1 MQTRW
6 IIGLSSGSSAE
17 GVEAVVAEI
26 EGTGLDLRARLVQ
39 SVRQSLGPDLRE
51 LIRKAST
58 PGPCEVRQVCQ
69 LHRLLGESFAA
80 AARAVADQG
89 RLSLQKVL
97 CVGWTGQTLWHE
109 VEGRFPAT
117 LNLGMPA
124 VVAERLGVTTVSD
137 FHGRDLAAG
146 GMGLPL
152 EPLAD
157 YLLFRHAHESRRAGC
172 VNTPVLILHLNSVA
186 RVAWLPAGGRV
197 QDVLAFE
204 AGPCNGLLDALM
216 RQMTGGREP
225 YDAGGKHAVQGKCL
239 EPLLQSWMAHPYFQR
254 RPPKCLPRHSFGD
267 DFALH
272 AVRQTRQGQ
281 GCLHDL
287 LCTATHFVARG
298 ITTALKRLLPD
309 LPERILVSGGGAR
322 NGFLWHLLEQQLQGR
337 TLQRTD
343 EVGVPGTACKAMAAA
358 VLAALTLDGVA
369 GNLPSATGA
378 AGSRLLGSL
387 TPGSASNW
395 ARCLSWMAAQNA
407 PVVIGQG

>member
-6 IIGLSSGSSAE
+6 IIGLASGSSAE
-17 GVEAVVAEI
+17 GVDAVLAEI
-26 EGTGLDLRARLVQ
+26 EGTGLDLRARP
-39 SVRQSLGPDLRE
+39 VRSLRQPLGSDLRQ
-51 LIRKAST
+51 LIRKGGSA
-58 PGPCEVRQVCQ
+58 GALEIRQICL

-80 AARAVADQG
+80 AARAVADQASQ
-89 RLSLQKVL
+89 SLQKVL
-97 CVGWTGQTLWHE
+97 CVGCVGQTLWHE
-109 VEGRFPAT
+109 VEGRFPST
-117 LNLGMPA
+117 LGLGMPA
-124 VVAERLGVTTVSD
+124 VVAERLGLTVLSD
-137 FHGRDLAAG
+137 FHARDLAAG

-157 YLLFRHAHESRRAGC
+157 HLLFRHAEENR
-172 VNTPVLILHLNSVA
+172 LLLHLDSVA
-186 RVAWLPAGGRV
+186 RVVWLPAGGRV
-197 QDVLAFE
+197 QDLLAFE
-204 AGPCNGLLDALM
+204 AGPCSGLLDALM
-216 RQMTGGREP
+216 RQLTAGREH

-239 EPLLQSWMAHPYFQR
+239 ESLLQSWMAHPYFQR

-272 AVRQTRQGQ
+272 AVRQIRDSQ

-298 ITTALKRLLPD
+298 ITTALTRFLPP
-309 LPERILVSGGGAR
+309 LPARILLSGGGAR

-337 TLQRTD
+337 ALQRTD
-343 EVGVPGTACKAMAAA
+343 EAGVPGMACKALAAA

-387 TPGSASNW
+387 TPGSPSNW
-395 ARCLSWMAAQNA
+395 ARCLAWMAAQNG
-407 PVVIGQG
+407 PVGVAQD